1 MKKLIAIA
9 MAAAI
14 LLAFGCAKTPAE
26 PMNVAALKGPTG
38 LGISYLMN
46 EDTENY
52 SVELYDAPDVV
63 VGKFVSGEID
73 VAAVPINLASMLYK
87 KTEGNVVV
95 LCIDT
100 LGVLYVVENGD
111 TVNSF
116 EDLAG
121 KTISATGEGSTP
133 QYVLDYLL
141 DSYGLTDQVTVDYA
155 GEHTQLAALLASGET
170 ELGMLPE
177 PFVSS
182 VMLKNQDARIA
193 LDLNEAW
200 EEASVTK
207 LVQGVYIANRD
218 YYNENPD
225 QIKSFLAD
233 YADSVNRVNTE
244 EDAASLIA
252 QLGIVASEEIAA
264 QAIPR
269 SNIVC
274 ITGEEMVSA
283 ASAMLNVLFGAN
295 PASVGGALPGD
306 DFYYEG

>member
-9 MAAAI
+9 MTAAM

-182 VMLKNQDARIA
+182 VMLKNADARIA

-200 EEASVTK
+200 EEASGTK

>member
-52 SVELYDAPDVV
+52 LVELYDAPDVV

-182 VMLKNQDARIA
+182 VMLKNADARIA

>member
-9 MAAAI
+9 MTAAM

-52 SVELYDAPDVV
+52 LVELYDAPDVV

-182 VMLKNQDARIA
+182 VMLKNADARIA

-200 EEASVTK
+200 EEASGTK

>member
-1 MKKLIAIA
+1 
-9 MAAAI
+9 
-14 LLAFGCAKTPAE
+14 
-26 PMNVAALKGPTG
+26 
-38 LGISYLMN
+38 
-46 EDTENY
+46 
-52 SVELYDAPDVV
+52 
-63 VGKFVSGEID
+63 
-73 VAAVPINLASMLYK
+73 
-87 KTEGNVVV
+87 
-95 LCIDT
+95 
-100 LGVLYVVENGD
+100 
-111 TVNSF
+111 
-116 EDLAG
+116 
-121 KTISATGEGSTP
+121 
-133 QYVLDYLL
+133 VLDYLL

-182 VMLKNQDARIA
+182 VMLKNADARIA

-200 EEASVTK
+200 EEASGTK